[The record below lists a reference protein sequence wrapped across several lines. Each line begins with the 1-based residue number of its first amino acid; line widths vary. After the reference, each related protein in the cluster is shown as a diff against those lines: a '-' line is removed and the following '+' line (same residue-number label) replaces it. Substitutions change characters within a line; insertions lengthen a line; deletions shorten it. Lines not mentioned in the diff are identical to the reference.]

1 MKLVRTDFNPSD
13 LNPWDFDLFFQKK
26 NDSRSDSFKTFK
38 LIDSF
43 THNKEN

>member
-26 NDSRSDSFKTFK
+26 RDSFKTFK
-38 LIDSF
+38 LINSF
-43 THNKEN
+43 THNEDY

>member
-13 LNPWDFDLFFQKK
+13 LNPWDFDLFFQK